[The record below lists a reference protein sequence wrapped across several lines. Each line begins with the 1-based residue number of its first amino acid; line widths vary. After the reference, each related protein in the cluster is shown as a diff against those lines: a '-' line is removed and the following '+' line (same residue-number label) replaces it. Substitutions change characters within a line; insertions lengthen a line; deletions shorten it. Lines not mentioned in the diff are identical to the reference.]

1 MTVRPGLLA
10 VLIGSLISAAA
21 AAVAMAATTGGGP
34 VVLLGTAEDEPL
46 TGRIAAE
53 LRALGIPIELRVV
66 AGEEPGINL
75 EVESALRD
83 GARAAVRIDA
93 QAGRTEVSIADPS
106 SHRVALKQVL
116 EGPPTAAMVP
126 VLALRTV
133 EFVRAT
139 LLGAPRGDDAQGSG
153 EAMRD
158 AAAGDAGIATSPS
171 SKISSV
177 QSMSRLRLALNSGA
191 IFTPG
196 GLSTQFTF
204 GITAR
209 LRLLPRIGVEI
220 MGFAPLSQGHVAFSE
235 TNNTLASSW
244 IAGGGL
250 FLRQPTSEH
259 TAIELGSGVIV
270 AAVEPNGQAGT
281 GSGLAGQSDQNR
293 SVAGYGRV
301 GAELALARNLALRLD
316 LLGGVI
322 FQRAV
327 LRIEPDSSRPQMT
340 TPTVAA
346 WDRTFAAALG
356 GVEAR
361 WF

>member
-1 MTVRPGLLA
+1 
-10 VLIGSLISAAA
+10 
-21 AAVAMAATTGGGP
+21 MAASAGGGP

-66 AGEEPGINL
+66 AGEEPGIDL

-83 GARAAVRIDA
+83 GARAAVRIDS

-139 LLGAPRGDDAQGSG
+139 LLGAPRGQDGQSS

-171 SKISSV
+171 GKTSPV
-177 QSMSRLRLALNSGA
+177 QPMSRLRLALNSGA
-191 IFTPG
+191 ILTPG
-196 GLSTQFTF
+196 GASPQFTF
-204 GITAR
+204 GVTAR
-209 LRLLPRIGVEI
+209 FGLMPRVGLEV
-220 MGFAPLSQGHVAFSE
+220 MGFAPLSQGHVVSDHL
-235 TNNTLASSW
+235 TTKGSSW
-244 IAGGGL
+244 IAGGGV
-250 FLRQPTSEH
+250 FWRQPTSER
-259 TAIELGSGVIV
+259 TAIELGAGGF
-270 AAVEPNGQAGT
+270 AAFLQSTGNIGDRTDLSNGA
-281 GSGLAGQSDQNR
+281 SDGWTT
-293 SVAGYGRV
+293 AGYARV
-301 GAELALARNLALRLD
+301 GGELALARNLALRLD
-316 LLGGVI
+316 LLGGVV
-322 FQRAV
+322 FTRM
-327 LRIEPDSSRPQMT
+327 LFSETDPT
-340 TPTVAA
+340 TPPVTPL
-346 WDRTFAAALG
+346 WDRTFAVALG

>member
-1 MTVRPGLLA
+1 
-10 VLIGSLISAAA
+10 
-21 AAVAMAATTGGGP
+21 MAATAGNGP
-34 VVLLGTAEDEPL
+34 VVLLGSAEDEPL

-66 AGEEPGINL
+66 AGEEPGIDL

-83 GARAAVRIDA
+83 GARAAVRIDS

-139 LLGAPRGDDAQGSG
+139 LLGAPRGQRGEGGG

-171 SKISSV
+171 GNPDSV
-177 QSMSRLRLALNSGA
+177 QAMSRLRLALNSGA

-196 GLSTQFTF
+196 GASTQFTF
-204 GITAR
+204 GVTAR
-209 LRLLPRIGVEI
+209 FRLLSRAGVEV
-220 MGFAPLSQGHVAFSE
+220 MGFAPLSQGHVVSDGLI
-235 TNNTLASSW
+235 TKGSSW
-244 IAGGGL
+244 ITGGGI
-250 FLRQPTSEH
+250 FWRQPTSER
-259 TAIELGSGVIV
+259 TAIELGAGSF
-270 AAVEPNGQAGT
+270 AAFLHST
-281 GSGLAGQSDQNR
+281 GSVGQRTDLTNGSSDGW
-293 SVAGYGRV
+293 SVAGYARV
-301 GAELALARNLALRLD
+301 GGELALARNLALRVD
-316 LLGGVI
+316 LLGGVV
-322 FQRAV
+322 FKRV
-327 LRIEPDSSRPQMT
+327 LFSETDPT
-340 TPTVAA
+340 TPPVTPI

>member
-1 MTVRPGLLA
+1 
-10 VLIGSLISAAA
+10 
-21 AAVAMAATTGGGP
+21 MAASAGNGP

-66 AGEEPGINL
+66 AGEEPGIDL
-75 EVESALRD
+75 EVGSALRD

-93 QAGRTEVSIADPS
+93 QAGRTEVSIPDPS
-106 SHRVALKQVL
+106 SRRVALKQVL

-139 LLGAPRGDDAQGSG
+139 LLGPRSDQG
-153 EAMRD
+153 EAIAARD
-158 AAAGDAGIATSPS
+158 AAAGDAGIAASPS
-171 SKISSV
+171 GRS
-177 QSMSRLRLALNSGA
+177 QAPATPFLRLALSSGA

-209 LRLLPRIGVEI
+209 FRLLPWLGAEV
-220 MGFAPLSQGHVAFSE
+220 MGFAPLSPGRVDFNATDKSD
-235 TNNTLASSW
+235 ASSW

-250 FLRQPTSEH
+250 FLRQPTSER
-259 TAIELGSGVIV
+259 TAIELGAGYIV
-270 AAVEPNGQAGT
+270 AGVEPDKGQT
-281 GSGLAGQSDQNR
+281 GPGSSLAGQPTHAAFAE
-293 SVAGYGRV
+293 AGYLRV
-301 GAELALARNLALRLD
+301 GGELALARNLVLRLD
-316 LLGGVI
+316 LLGGVV
-322 FQRAV
+322 FQRAG
-327 LRIEPDSSRPQMT
+327 LQIESVPPAT
-340 TPTVAA
+340 TPAIAA
-346 WDRTFAAALG
+346 WDHTFAAALG

>member
-1 MTVRPGLLA
+1 
-10 VLIGSLISAAA
+10 
-21 AAVAMAATTGGGP
+21 MAASAGNGP

-106 SHRVALKQVL
+106 SRRVALKQVL

-139 LLGAPRGDDAQGSG
+139 LLGPRSDES
-153 EAMRD
+153 EAIAAHD
-158 AAAGDAGIATSPS
+158 AAAGDAGIAASPS
-171 SKISSV
+171 GRFNGSQV
-177 QSMSRLRLALNSGA
+177 PAMSRLRVALNSGA
-191 IFTPG
+191 LFTPG

-209 LRLLPRIGVEI
+209 LRLLPWLGAEV
-220 MGFAPLSQGHVAFSE
+220 MGFAPLSQGRLDFEQAPTH
-235 TNNTLASSW
+235 ASTW

-259 TAIELGSGVIV
+259 TAIELGAGAIV
-270 AAVEPNGQAGT
+270 AWVVTTGDAGVANFT
-281 GSGLAGQSDQNR
+281 GLSDDAIAA
-293 SVAGYGRV
+293 AGYARV

-316 LLGGVI
+316 LLGGI
-322 FQRAV
+322 NFERAI
-327 LRIEPDSSRPQMT
+327 LQKTR
-340 TPTVAA
+340 TPGDTRLPA

>member
-1 MTVRPGLLA
+1 
-10 VLIGSLISAAA
+10 
-21 AAVAMAATTGGGP
+21 MAASAGSGP

-66 AGEEPGINL
+66 AGEEPGIDL

-83 GARAAVRIDA
+83 GARAAVRIDS

-139 LLGAPRGDDAQGSG
+139 LLGAPRGQDGQSG
-153 EAMRD
+153 EEAMRD

-171 SKISSV
+171 AKSGPV
-177 QSMSRLRLALNSGA
+177 QPMSQLRLALNSGA

-196 GLSTQFTF
+196 GASAQFTF

-209 LRLLPRIGVEI
+209 IRLLPRVGVEV
-220 MGFAPLSQGHVAFSE
+220 MGFAPLSQGH
-235 TNNTLASSW
+235 LAIDQVPTHSSSW
-244 IAGGGL
+244 LAGGGL

-259 TAIELGSGVIV
+259 TAIEFGAGALV
-270 AAVEPNGQAGT
+270 AKVSSNADTVAGT
-281 GSGLAGQSDQNR
+281 SLEGQSR
-293 SVAGYGRV
+293 SATSASSYARV
-301 GAELALARNLALRLD
+301 GAELALARNLALRVD
-316 LLGGVI
+316 LLGGVVFKSAI
-322 FQRAV
+322 LGV
-327 LRIEPDSSRPQMT
+327 EELPGSPPPM
-340 TPTVAA
+340 PTQPVPA
-346 WDRTFAAALG
+346 WNRTFAAALG

>member
-1 MTVRPGLLA
+1 
-10 VLIGSLISAAA
+10 
-21 AAVAMAATTGGGP
+21 MAATAGNGP

-66 AGEEPGINL
+66 AGEAPGIDL

-106 SHRVALKQVL
+106 SHHVALKQVL

-139 LLGAPRGDDAQGSG
+139 LLGPRSDEG
-153 EAMRD
+153 EAIATTHD
-158 AAAGDAGIATSPS
+158 AAAGDAGIAAS
-171 SKISSV
+171 SSGKFNGS
-177 QSMSRLRLALNSGA
+177 QAPAMSRLRLALNSGA
-191 IFTPG
+191 LFTPG

-204 GITAR
+204 GIAAR
-209 LRLLPRIGVEI
+209 FRLLPWLGAEV
-220 MGFAPLSQGHVAFSE
+220 MGFAPLSQGRLDFDQAPTH
-235 TNNTLASSW
+235 ASTW

-259 TAIELGSGVIV
+259 TAIELGAGAVVGWVLASGD
-270 AAVEPNGQAGT
+270 ASAVSLMA
-281 GSGLAGQSDQNR
+281 QSDYAI
-293 SVAGYGRV
+293 SAAGYARV

-316 LLGGVI
+316 LLGGI
-322 FQRAV
+322 TFQRAV
-327 LRIEPDSSRPQMT
+327 FQETKTPGAPQL
-340 TPTVAA
+340 AA

>member
-1 MTVRPGLLA
+1 
-10 VLIGSLISAAA
+10 
-21 AAVAMAATTGGGP
+21 MAASAGNGP
-34 VVLLGTAEDEPL
+34 VVLLGAAEDEPL

-66 AGEEPGINL
+66 AGEEPGIDL

-133 EFVRAT
+133 ELVRAT
-139 LLGAPRGDDAQGSG
+139 LLGAPHGDDGHG
-153 EAMRD
+153 GTEATHD

-171 SKISSV
+171 GRAGPV
-177 QSMSRLRLALNSGA
+177 QPMSQLRLALNSGA

-196 GLSTQFTF
+196 GASPQFTF
-204 GITAR
+204 GVTAR
-209 LRLLPRIGVEI
+209 FRLMPRVGVEV
-220 MGFAPLSQGHVAFSE
+220 MGFAPLSQGHIVSDQL
-235 TNNTLASSW
+235 TTKGSSW
-244 IAGGGL
+244 IAGGGA
-250 FLRQPTSEH
+250 FWRQPTSER
-259 TAIELGSGVIV
+259 TAIELGAGGF
-270 AAVEPNGQAGT
+270 AVFLQSTGNVGGRTDLSNGA
-281 GSGLAGQSDQNR
+281 SDAWAT
-293 SVAGYGRV
+293 VGYTRV
-301 GAELALARNLALRLD
+301 GGELALARNLALRLD
-316 LLGGVI
+316 LLGGVV
-322 FQRAV
+322 FNR
-327 LRIEPDSSRPQMT
+327 LLFSETNPT
-340 TPTVAA
+340 TPPVTPL

>member
-1 MTVRPGLLA
+1 
-10 VLIGSLISAAA
+10 
-21 AAVAMAATTGGGP
+21 MAASAGNGP

-66 AGEEPGINL
+66 AGEEPGIDL
-75 EVESALRD
+75 EVGSALRD

-93 QAGRTEVSIADPS
+93 QAGRTEVSIPDPS
-106 SHRVALKQVL
+106 SRRVALKQVL

-139 LLGAPRGDDAQGSG
+139 LLGPRSDEG
-153 EAMRD
+153 EAIAARD
-158 AAAGDAGIATSPS
+158 AAAGDAGIAASASGRSHTPATPF
-171 SKISSV
+171 
-177 QSMSRLRLALNSGA
+177 LRLALSSGA

-209 LRLLPRIGVEI
+209 FRLLPWLGAEV
-220 MGFAPLSQGHVAFSE
+220 MGFAPLSRGRVDFNSTDKSE
-235 TNNTLASSW
+235 ASSW

-250 FLRQPTSEH
+250 FLRQPTSVR
-259 TAIELGSGVIV
+259 TAIELGAGYIV
-270 AAVEPNGQAGT
+270 AGVEPKGET
-281 GSGLAGQSDQNR
+281 GPGSSLAGQPAHAAFAE
-293 SVAGYGRV
+293 AGYVRV
-301 GAELALARNLALRLD
+301 GGELALARNLVLRLD
-316 LLGGVI
+316 LLGGVV
-322 FQRAV
+322 FQRAA
-327 LRIEPDSSRPQMT
+327 IQIDSMPPAT
-340 TPTVAA
+340 TPPDAT

>member
-1 MTVRPGLLA
+1 
-10 VLIGSLISAAA
+10 
-21 AAVAMAATTGGGP
+21 MAASAGSGP
-34 VVLLGTAEDEPL
+34 VVLLGAAEDEPL

-53 LRALGIPIELRVV
+53 LRALGIPIEFRVV
-66 AGEEPGINL
+66 AGEEPGIEL

-93 QAGRTEVSIADPS
+93 QAGRTEVSIADPA

-116 EGPPTAAMVP
+116 EGPPTSALVP

-139 LLGAPRGDDAQGSG
+139 LLGPRSEPG
-153 EAMRD
+153 EAVPTRD
-158 AAAGDAGIATSPS
+158 ATAGDAGIATSPS
-171 SKISSV
+171 GKSNAS
-177 QSMSRLRLALNSGA
+177 QAPAMARLRLALNSGA

-196 GLSTQFTF
+196 GLSPAFTF

-209 LRLLPRIGVEI
+209 FRLLPRVGAEV
-220 MGFAPLSQGHVAFSE
+220 MGFAPLSRGRVDFNQTDKS
-235 TNNTLASSW
+235 NASSW

-250 FLRQPTSEH
+250 FFRQPTSDG
-259 TAIELGSGVIV
+259 TAIELATGVIV
-270 AAVEPNGQAGT
+270 AAVEADGEAGV
-281 GSGLAGQSDQNR
+281 GSGLAAQASDTT
-293 SVAGYGRV
+293 SAAGYARV

-316 LLGGVI
+316 LLGGVV
-322 FQRAV
+322 FKRAAV
-327 LRIEPDSSRPQMT
+327 DIERVPGAPPVT
-340 TPTVAA
+340 TPPVAA
-346 WDRTFAAALG
+346 WDRTFAAALA

>member
-1 MTVRPGLLA
+1 
-10 VLIGSLISAAA
+10 
-21 AAVAMAATTGGGP
+21 MAASTGNGP
-34 VVLLGTAEDEPL
+34 VVLLGAAEDEPL

-66 AGEEPGINL
+66 AGEEPGIDL

-139 LLGAPRGDDAQGSG
+139 LLGAPRGQDGQSS

-171 SKISSV
+171 GKPGPV
-177 QSMSRLRLALNSGA
+177 QSMSRLRLALSSGA

-209 LRLLPRIGVEI
+209 FRLLPRVGVEV
-220 MGFAPLSQGHVAFSE
+220 MGFAPLSRGHLDFDPAGSKAD
-235 TNNTLASSW
+235 ASSW
-244 IAGGGL
+244 LAGGGL

-259 TAIELGSGVIV
+259 TAIELGTGAIV
-270 AAVEPNGQAGT
+270 AAVEPNGVAGT
-281 GSGLAGQSDQNR
+281 GSNLAGQSG
-293 SVAGYGRV
+293 GYNTAAAAYARAS
-301 GAELALARNLALRLD
+301 AELSLARNLALRVD
-316 LLGGVI
+316 LLGGVV
-322 FQRAV
+322 FQRAAFQIQTMPGAPMV
-327 LRIEPDSSRPQMT
+327 T
-340 TPTVAA
+340 TPPVPA

>member
-1 MTVRPGLLA
+1 
-10 VLIGSLISAAA
+10 
-21 AAVAMAATTGGGP
+21 MAASAGNGP

-66 AGEEPGINL
+66 AGEEPGIDL
-75 EVESALRD
+75 EVGSALRD

-93 QAGRTEVSIADPS
+93 QAGRTEVSIPDAS
-106 SHRVALKQVL
+106 SRRVALKQVL

-139 LLGAPRGDDAQGSG
+139 LLGPRSD
-153 EAMRD
+153 EAEAIAARD
-158 AAAGDAGIATSPS
+158 AAAGDAGIAASPS
-171 SKISSV
+171 GT
-177 QSMSRLRLALNSGA
+177 SRAPATSFLRLALNSGA

-209 LRLLPRIGVEI
+209 FRLLPWLGAEV
-220 MGFAPLSQGHVAFSE
+220 MGFAPLSQGRLDFVQAPPTH
-235 TNNTLASSW
+235 ASTW
-244 IAGGGL
+244 IVGGGL

-259 TAIELGSGVIV
+259 TAIELG
-270 AAVEPNGQAGT
+270 AGT
-281 GSGLAGQSDQNR
+281 IVGWVLTSGDAAAPNLQAQPDDAI
-293 SVAGYGRV
+293 SVAGYARM

-316 LLGGVI
+316 LLGGI
-322 FQRAV
+322 TFQRAV
-327 LRIEPDSSRPQMT
+327 FQET
-340 TPTVAA
+340 NTPGAPRLPA

>member
-1 MTVRPGLLA
+1 
-10 VLIGSLISAAA
+10 
-21 AAVAMAATTGGGP
+21 MAASGGSGP

-66 AGEEPGINL
+66 AGEEPGIDL

-106 SHRVALKQVL
+106 NHRVALKQVL

-139 LLGAPRGDDAQGSG
+139 LLGPRREES
-153 EAMRD
+153 EAVAARD
-158 AAAGDAGIATSPS
+158 AATGDAGIAASPS
-171 SKISSV
+171 GTFNAS
-177 QSMSRLRLALNSGA
+177 QAPGMSRLRLALNSGA

-204 GITAR
+204 GIAGR
-209 LRLLPRIGVEI
+209 FRLLPRLGAEV
-220 MGFAPLSQGHVAFSE
+220 MGFAPLSQGRLDFDQAPTH
-235 TNNTLASSW
+235 ASTW
-244 IAGGGL
+244 IGGGGL

-259 TAIELGSGVIV
+259 TAIELGAGAIV
-270 AAVEPNGQAGT
+270 AWVLTTGDAAVVTLHP
-281 GSGLAGQSDQNR
+281 QSDDAV
-293 SVAGYGRV
+293 SAAGYVRV

-316 LLGGVI
+316 LLGGVT
-322 FQRAV
+322 FLRAV
-327 LRIEPDSSRPQMT
+327 FQET
-340 TPTVAA
+340 KTPGAPRLPA

>member
-1 MTVRPGLLA
+1 
-10 VLIGSLISAAA
+10 
-21 AAVAMAATTGGGP
+21 MAATAGNGP

-66 AGEEPGINL
+66 AGEEPGIDL

-139 LLGAPRGDDAQGSG
+139 LLGPRSDES
-153 EAMRD
+153 EAIAAHD
-158 AAAGDAGIATSPS
+158 AAAGDAGIAASASGKFGASQAPA
-171 SKISSV
+171 
-177 QSMSRLRLALNSGA
+177 MSRLRLALNSGA

-204 GITAR
+204 GIAAR
-209 LRLLPRIGVEI
+209 FRLLPWLGVEV
-220 MGFAPLSQGHVAFSE
+220 MGFAPLSQGRVDFDQAAS
-235 TNNTLASSW
+235 TTSASSW

-250 FLRQPTSEH
+250 FLRQPTSQR
-259 TAIELGSGVIV
+259 TAIELGAGGIYTW
-270 AAVEPNGQAGT
+270 VESNGQGGA
-281 GSGLAGQSDQNR
+281 QSNLIGIPGDANSA
-293 SVAGYGRV
+293 SVYARV

-316 LLGGVI
+316 LLGGVV
-322 FQRAV
+322 FERAIIAV
-327 LRIEPDSSRPQMT
+327 KRMPGDPPVT
-340 TPTVAA
+340 TPPVAA